1 MLYVFTPRCFT
12 LHYNGSL
19 FTVLLL
25 YFAELYKIAFSY
37 TVIAFLNIACQVL
50 VSVRGQLSRS
60 TGARIEMNRI
70 IEEESAFLAMSGGR
84 KRTSY

>member
-1 MLYVFTPRCFT
+1 MSLHRDA
-12 LHYNGSL
+12 LHYITTDPSSL
-19 FTVLLL
+19 HCIVF
-25 YFAELYKIAFSY
+25 YFIELYRIAFSY